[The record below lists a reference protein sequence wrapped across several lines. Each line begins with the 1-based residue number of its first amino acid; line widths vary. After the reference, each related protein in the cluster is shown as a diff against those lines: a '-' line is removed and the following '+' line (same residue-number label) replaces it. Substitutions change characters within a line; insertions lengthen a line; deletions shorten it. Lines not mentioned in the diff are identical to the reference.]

1 MGLLQRTS
9 FVLEGGLGYFITRVL
24 LSILSN
30 LLLAGFITDSFIAF
44 FCLGR
49 LRFFAWADCVFLP
62 GQIAFFC
69 LGRLK

>member
-1 MGLLQRTS
+1 LRFFAWADCVFLPGQ
-9 FVLEGGLGYFITRVL
+9 
-24 LSILSN
+24 
-30 LLLAGFITDSFIAF
+30 IAF

-69 LGRLK
+69 LGRLRFLPGQIEIKDVIVKRTKI